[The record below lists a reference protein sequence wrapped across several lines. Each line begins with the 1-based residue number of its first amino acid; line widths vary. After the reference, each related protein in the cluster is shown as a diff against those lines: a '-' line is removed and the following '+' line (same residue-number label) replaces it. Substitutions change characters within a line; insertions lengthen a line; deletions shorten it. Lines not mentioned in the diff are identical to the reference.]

1 MYKVVIGSLFL
12 DGKKYV
18 RGDMLDITEDTAQA
32 FGTNLEFVPE
42 PPKPKA
48 KRAPR
53 KKKVET
59 SED

>member
-12 DGKKYV
+12 NGKKHV
-18 RGDMLDITEDTAQA
+18 RGDMLDISEDTARA
-32 FGTNLEFVPE
+32 FGTCVEFVPE
-42 PPKPKA
+42 PPKA

-53 KKKVET
+53 KKKVVE

>member
-1 MYKVVIGSLFL
+1 MYKVVVGSLFL
-12 DGKKYV
+12 NGKKHV
-18 RGDMLDITEDTAQA
+18 RGDMLDISEDTARA

-53 KKKVET
+53 KKKVAA

>member
-1 MYKVVIGSLFL
+1 MYKVVIGSLFVN
-12 DGKKYV
+12 GKKYV
-18 RGDMLDITEDTAQA
+18 RGDMLDISEDMARA
-32 FGTNLEFVPE
+32 FGTKLEFVPE

-53 KKKVET
+53 KKKVAP

>member
-1 MYKVVIGSLFL
+1 MYKVVIGSLFVN
-12 DGKKYV
+12 GKKYV
-18 RGDMLDITEDTAQA
+18 RGDMIDISEDGARA

-42 PPKPKA
+42 PPKA

-53 KKKVET
+53 KKKVQA

>member
-1 MYKVVIGSLFL
+1 MYKVVVGSLFL
-12 DGKKYV
+12 NGKKYV
-18 RGDMLDITEDTAQA
+18 RGDMIDISSDGARA

-53 KKKVET
+53 KKKVQAN
-59 SED
+59 ED